1 MHTFLKTAYV
11 RFRLPSLVERAHIP
25 WESISARLPV
35 SPLYPCLPSAPHR
48 PSRSSALFPPVHG
61 DRPPCLYSLAGAAPS
76 LVPCTVYHPYAEGS
90 GGKRNGAVRPSAS
103 DECDLKRESEIR
115 PPAFLLWCL
124 HNSLSTRPP
133 SPCQTRSLS
142 TNPFHYHLLSS
153 INFHH
158 VNLPTYL
165 STPPSFL
172 YPGSYISPKSTH
184 NYKTF
189 NLNVKL
195 KRNGFSRASTVS
207 DRSSRPISLRGRL
220 AI

>member
-1 MHTFLKTAYV
+1 MYVSDFRVSLNARISRGNQYPHVSQSLLYTPVFPRPLIDHLAHPLSFLRYT
-11 RFRLPSLVERAHIP
+11 
-25 WESISARLPV
+25 
-35 SPLYPCLPSAPHR
+35 
-48 PSRSSALFPPVHG
+48 

-76 LVPCTVYHPYAEGS
+76 LVPCTVYHPYAEWS

-124 HNSLSTRPP
+124 HNSLSTTRPP

-207 DRSSRPISLRGRL
+207 DRSSRPISLRVDSRYK
-220 AI
+220 IECR